1 MENQDFDEFIKRQ
14 QRNATAVAINWDQQR
29 NDWLA
34 RLSELYAKVEA
45 LLDSYIASGQIRLE
59 YKKIELNEE
68 NIGSYTV
75 REMILKI
82 GRQDIVLR
90 PVGTLLI
97 GFKGR
102 VDVEGPTGRRLIAL
116 VDSKAHG
123 TADLVHVS
131 VISQGRSLRIPK
143 KKLKPEEKVA
153 QVEDRIDRQEP
164 EWAWRIV
171 TPPPERRFVEI
182 TQQSLFQLILD
193 VANA

>member
-1 MENQDFDEFIKRQ
+1 MENRDFDEFIKRQ

-29 NDWLA
+29 DEWLA
-34 RLSELYAKVEA
+34 RLEDLYAKIEA
-45 LLDSYIASGQIRLE
+45 LLGTYISSGQIRFE
-59 YKKIELNEE
+59 YKDVELNEE
-68 NIGSYTV
+68 NVGSYTA

-90 PVGTLLI
+90 PVGTMLI

-102 VDVEGPTGRRLIAL
+102 VDVEGPAGRALMAL

-131 VISQGRSLRIPK
+131 VISQGRSPHLPK
-143 KKLKPEEKVA
+143 KKPKLEEKIA
-153 QVEDRIDRQEP
+153 KVEDRLDRKEP

-171 TPPPERRFVEI
+171 TSPPERRFVEI

-193 VANA
+193 VANV